1 MAQERT
7 QAPQGMAGLVR
18 YYDEDTALIKLKPE
32 YVVALCAGLV
42 VLEVLLYMMASTSL

>member
-18 YYDEDTALIKLKPE
+18 YYDEDNALIRLKPE
-32 YVVALCAGLV
+32 HVMALCGGLV
-42 VLEVLLYMMASTSL
+42 VLEVLLYVMA